1 MDSETGERAVLRW
14 LKLSVVAFVGCGFLG
29 MIAYALWMREEIKS
43 AQLEPP
49 LIAAPDM
56 PVKRR
61 PDEPGGMD
69 IPNRDKL
76 VFDLLDNSASATAP
90 EPAPVDGQIGDGTVS
105 ATQPTGQGT
114 QAQQMADRV
123 ADQVTLAQLV
133 NTAPASGTPASGTGA
148 LTPVPEEV
156 VAAPAKPVPV
166 KEAVA
171 AAPQPVAVVAT
182 AAPAKKVE
190 PVVVSEAKGNWGV
203 QLAAVGSQA
212 DATKVAGQLKS
223 KFPVLKSMTL
233 RTAKAS
239 TPAGIRYRVQFVGAE
254 SRAAA
259 TKVCDQLGAKQ
270 PCFAVGG

>member
-1 MDSETGERAVLRW
+1 MLRW

-29 MIAYALWMREEIKS
+29 MIAYALWVREEIKG
-43 AQLEPP
+43 AQLGPP

-61 PDEPGGMD
+61 PDEPGGME

-90 EPAPVDGQIGDGTVS
+90 EPAPVDGQIGDGSVS
-105 ATQPTGQGT
+105 TQPAGQV
-114 QAQQMADRV
+114 ADRV

-133 NTAPASGTPASGTGA
+133 NTAPASGTPTSGSSQ

-156 VAAPAKPVPV
+156 VAAPAQPVPV
-166 KEAVA
+166 KEAKVEAKPVQVA
-171 AAPQPVAVVAT
+171 SVTPAKTVTKPEPVA
-182 AAPAKKVE
+182 
-190 PVVVSEAKGNWGV
+190 VSEAKGSWGV
-203 QLAAVGSQA
+203 QLAAVASQA

-223 KFPVLKSMTL
+223 KFPVLKNMTP
-233 RTAKAS
+233 RTAKVS